1 MSRPLRVKIHFVW
14 LHVCVIPGC
23 ADTLCD
29 VLPLTAMGLP
39 PGKAG
44 RRCQL
49 YCVTCNS
56 EWFQR
61 PVSRGGMAVHL
72 GGSDVS
78 TGQAGETYSELEPHS
93 SARRMNSTQS
103 CSPHLLSAVGGFNC
117 LMRPILVM
125 MGVHYILMLHLVLQ
139 NENDGLL
146 SLNSHWYEFS
156 MFLDVQ
162 RCLKNFLC
170 FVFSM

>member
-1 MSRPLRVKIHFVW
+1 M
-14 LHVCVIPGC
+14 
-23 ADTLCD
+23 
-29 VLPLTAMGLP
+29 
-39 PGKAG
+39 
-44 RRCQL
+44 
-49 YCVTCNS
+49 
-56 EWFQR
+56 
-61 PVSRGGMAVHL
+61 
-72 GGSDVS
+72 S
-78 TGQAGETYSELEPHS
+78 TGQAGETYSELEPRS

-103 CSPHLLSAVGGFNC
+103 CSHSLSAVGGFNC

-139 NENDGLL
+139 NESDGLL